1 MSVLGIGL
9 VLILLGSVMAALPAS
24 PFRMVIGMIDAG
36 HPVFQSLCWFFPID
50 AMMSLLQAWLSIIV
64 VYYTIVIVARWI
76 KLVS

>member
-1 MSVLGIGL
+1 MDFVGIGL

-24 PFRMVIGMIDAG
+24 PFRMLINLIDVAN
-36 HPVFQSLCWFFPID
+36 PVFQSLCWFFPID
-50 AMMSLLQAWLSIIV
+50 AMMALLQAWLSIIA